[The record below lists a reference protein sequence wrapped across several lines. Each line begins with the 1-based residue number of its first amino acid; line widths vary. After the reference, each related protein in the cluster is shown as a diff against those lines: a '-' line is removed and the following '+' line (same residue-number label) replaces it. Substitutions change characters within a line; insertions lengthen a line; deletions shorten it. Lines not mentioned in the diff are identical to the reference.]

1 MPCNTNNI
9 GYLRDYEK
17 KKEKSVL
24 YKHKMLDHK
33 NEEPQFEMEI
43 TGIFRDA
50 LTRQA
55 NEAVR
60 IQKTKP
66 SETLNSKCEF
76 NSAPVARITD
86 EKQKKGISKPTG
98 GSIPRLIQHKNI
110 FSYWF

>member
-1 MPCNTNNI
+1 
-9 GYLRDYEK
+9 
-17 KKEKSVL
+17 
-24 YKHKMLDHK
+24 MLDHK

-76 NSAPVARITD
+76 NSAPVARITV
-86 EKQKKGISKPTG
+86 EKQKRNFKANRGVHT
-98 GSIPRLIQHKNI
+98 
-110 FSYWF
+110 